1 MGRLDKLKRQ
11 AINQANIRVLNETL
25 LTTQQEEAWVWLK
38 NNIRPW
44 DLPLEKI
51 FKDTSDT
58 FFQDLLTIEDFTSF
72 NKKLTDNIDTANI
85 NERKRNSASKYF
97 QSIFNEL
104 AGRK

>member
-1 MGRLDKLKRQ
+1 MKVIRLKESDIQRMV
-11 AINQANIRVLNETL
+11 NRVLTE
-25 LTTQQEEAWVWLK
+25 QEEEAWVWLK

-58 FFQDLLTIEDFTSF
+58 FFQDLLTIEDFRSF
-72 NKKLTDNIDTANI
+72 NTKLTDNIDTANI